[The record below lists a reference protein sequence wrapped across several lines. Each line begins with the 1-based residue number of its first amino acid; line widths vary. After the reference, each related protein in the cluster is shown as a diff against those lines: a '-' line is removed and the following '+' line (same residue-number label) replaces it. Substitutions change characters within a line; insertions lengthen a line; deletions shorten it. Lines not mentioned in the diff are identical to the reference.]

1 MQERLLH
8 QAEPRPFQAPEG
20 KVGAMTRLHN
30 VLIHTYN
37 SHPMQYTPP
46 HLPCTWRDDKRLAGW
61 ITSWQWKGRTLPTQ
75 CFTPERRHKDRREV
89 EIRRGGCHLP
99 LHNRVGMAL
108 LATHHK
114 TSRRESLTFS
124 SFTKHPNP
132 WLMTEH
138 YVALKLQ
145 FNATDNA
152 SDLNQPIHLVLW
164 ILPTMW
170 VPHPF

>member
-1 MQERLLH
+1 M
-8 QAEPRPFQAPEG
+8 
-20 KVGAMTRLHN
+20 
-30 VLIHTYN
+30 
-37 SHPMQYTPP
+37 
-46 HLPCTWRDDKRLAGW
+46 
-61 ITSWQWKGRTLPTQ
+61 
-75 CFTPERRHKDRREV
+75 
-89 EIRRGGCHLP
+89 P

-152 SDLNQPIHLVLW
+152 SDLNQPIHLVHTLD
-164 ILPTMW
+164 P
-170 VPHPF
+170 PHNVGSTSLLDVLLKSISRWKDGGWCFLVMADKPLTFSKPVSRFA

>member
-1 MQERLLH
+1 M
-8 QAEPRPFQAPEG
+8 
-20 KVGAMTRLHN
+20 
-30 VLIHTYN
+30 
-37 SHPMQYTPP
+37 
-46 HLPCTWRDDKRLAGW
+46 
-61 ITSWQWKGRTLPTQ
+61 
-75 CFTPERRHKDRREV
+75 
-89 EIRRGGCHLP
+89 P

-170 VPHPF
+170 VSTSLLDVLLKSISRWKDGGWCFLVMADKPLTFSKPVSRFA